1 MAKHLLD
8 KIVVIDIESTC
19 WEKDIPVG
27 QTNEIIEVGI
37 CTVDIYSG
45 NREHK
50 ESILIKPEYSTVSK
64 FCTQLTTL
72 TQEQVDKGT
81 SFKKMCFYLE
91 NTYLTRS
98 RVWAS
103 YGDYDRKQFS
113 KQCSFNSTLY
123 PFGSTHI
130 NIKNLFAIFHT
141 LPKEVGMSKALR
153 ILNLPLEGT
162 HHRAMDDAWNI
173 SAILA
178 KLILSARAKA

>member
-27 QTNEIIEVGI
+27 QNNEIIEVGI
-37 CTVDIYSG
+37 CVVDIYSG
-45 NREHK
+45 NRERK
-50 ESILIKPEYSTVSK
+50 ESILVKPKHSEVSK

-81 SFKKMCFYLE
+81 SFKKMCLYLE

-103 YGDYDRKQFS
+103 YGDYDRKQFLE
-113 KQCSFNSTLY
+113 QCPLNFTPY

-141 LPKEVGMSKALR
+141 LPKEVGMSRALQ
-153 ILNLPLEGT
+153 ILKLPLEGT

-173 SAILA
+173 AM
-178 KLILSARAKA
+178 ILSKLLLKRKGTS